1 MGRTKGALNKQLG
14 EAAVFSLSVPERI
27 QIIAA
32 LLLDIILE
40 ESWTAD

>member
-27 QIIAA
+27 QIIAV
-32 LLLDIILE
+32 LLLDIIQE
-40 ESWTAD
+40 ELWTAD